1 MLKILIAGSPSKIF
15 HLEEFA
21 KSLENIKVQC
31 RVVIDTSVYSGFP
44 SRNISKWFETKK
56 RFNNLISEFKP
67 DVIFVDRQTNFGL
80 ASTELDIPVLV
91 HLRGD
96 FWEEAEMA
104 KKTLYKSPIMR
115 GVIWYKERIA
125 NKCFDKS
132 TIILP
137 ICKYLE
143 KRVHNFFPDKKT
155 DVLYQ
160 GIDPSKWYDEKGMN
174 LKHPCIGLVQSANI
188 WEKTKQLMY
197 LPKVLEAFPDVTFY
211 WVGDGP
217 YRKEVLPFLEIYDNF
232 NWLGKLDYP
241 KKIRQFLT
249 EIDIYALLTG
259 IDMSP
264 LSLQE
269 AQLMKK
275 PVIATNVGGIPELM
289 EDKKTGFLV
298 EKDNHLQIIEKI
310 SLLLNNQDKRK
321 EMGNNGREFISKN
334 FSWDVISKNFVEM
347 MNRYTNN

>member
-1 MLKILIAGSPSKIF
+1 VLKILIAGSPSKIF

-21 KSLENIKVQC
+21 KSLEKIKVQC

-56 RFNNLISEFKP
+56 RFNSLISEFKP

-96 FWEEAEMA
+96 FWEEVEMA

-132 TIILP
+132 TAILP
-137 ICKYLE
+137 ICEYLE
-143 KRVHNFFPDKKT
+143 KRVHNFFPNKKT

-174 LKHPCIGLVQSANI
+174 LKHPCVGLVQSANI

-289 EDKKTGFLV
+289 KDRKTGFLV

-310 SLLLNNQDKRK
+310 SLLLNNKNQRK
-321 EMGNNGREFISKN
+321 EMGENGREFVSKN
-334 FSWDVISKNFVEM
+334 FSWDVISKNFVDM
-347 MNRYTNN
+347 MNRYTK